1 MKTHPITDY
10 PYRWLP
16 MLLLAAV
23 LAVVQATL
31 AWGYADAEWLP
42 ALIDGVASIG
52 WLSALVYL
60 AWFAVGY
67 VSMLQ
72 TNVVTVAAGILLWIA
87 GSFMICDMM
96 VKLAG
101 IPYISFAATI
111 PFRLLFGV
119 PTWIAIALWYHLQAV
134 RKPELQEDE
143 YIPQPMPAEEQKKP
157 QLPNKEPILQPNKE
171 EAQSPQDETIDR
183 ITVKDGSRIHLI
195 KVDELLYIQAC
206 GDYVTLVTPAGE
218 YIKEQTMKYAEA
230 HLPADNFVRIH
241 RSTIVNVTQI
251 SRVEL
256 FGKET
261 YQVLLK
267 NGVKLRVSLTGYRL
281 LKQRLGI

>member
-1 MKTHPITDY
+1 
-10 PYRWLP
+10 

-157 QLPNKEPILQPNKE
+157 QLPNKKPILQPNKE